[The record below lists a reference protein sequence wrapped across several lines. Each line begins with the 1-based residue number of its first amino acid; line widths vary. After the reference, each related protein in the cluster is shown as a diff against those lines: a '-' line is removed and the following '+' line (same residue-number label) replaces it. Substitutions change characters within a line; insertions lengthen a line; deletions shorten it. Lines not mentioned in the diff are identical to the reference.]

1 MTLWNYDSLQQAL
14 KDTLQDIGSIAKD
27 KSLSVDQVVID
38 SRKPCPNSLFVALK
52 GENTDG
58 HNFLNQA
65 QESGAKIAIVSHL
78 PENFNNP
85 DLHLILV
92 KDTLEALHKLANFSR
107 QRTKAKI
114 IAITGSVGKTG
125 TKEMLR
131 CVFSSQGQTYANTGN
146 FNNHIGLPLSLANM
160 PVNCEYGIF
169 EMGMNHLGEIEPL
182 SKLTKPHLAIITN
195 VGPVHIEFFKDEQE
209 IALAKSEIFSGLV
222 ANGFALINRDN
233 PHFEYL
239 ANRAK
244 INNIKDENLLNFG
257 TSHRSHYQIT
267 NQEIKG
273 VNNSQVAVK
282 LKNNQTISYQVSCTN
297 QAVVV
302 NSAIAVVALD
312 LFAKNFTNGIEA
324 IKNYSSTD
332 GRGKISEI
340 QIADKN
346 IVIIDDTYNASV
358 LSMKAGIE
366 HASNLK
372 KILNKKRVICALGDM
387 LELGEKSLEL
397 HHKVIAYLKEFNI
410 DLAILVGG
418 QMTNASSEIKIENF
432 QTFANSNEAGLNTF
446 NLLEDGDILY
456 LKGSRGTKME
466 KIIEKLTNKTSAH

>member
-14 KDTLQDIGSIAKD
+14 KDILQDIGTIAKD

-38 SRKPCPNSLFVALK
+38 SRKPCQNSLFIALK

-65 QESGAKIAIVSHL
+65 QESGAKIAIVSHI

-85 DLHLILV
+85 NLQLILV
-92 KDTLEALHKLANFSR
+92 KDTLEALRKLALFSR

-160 PVNCEYGIF
+160 PLNCEYGIF

-182 SKLTKPHLAIITN
+182 SKLAKPHLAIITN

-233 PHFEYL
+233 PHFEFL

-244 INNIKDENLLNFG
+244 INNISEDNLLNFG
-257 TSHRSHYQIT
+257 TSHRANYQII

-273 VNNSQVAVK
+273 LNNSQVSVK
-282 LKNNQTISYQVSCTN
+282 LKNNQSISYQVSCTN

-302 NSAIAVVALD
+302 NSVIAVVALD
-312 LFAKNFTNGIEA
+312 LFAKNFSNGIEA
-324 IKNYSSTD
+324 IKNYSSSD
-332 GRGKISEI
+332 GRGKISEVK
-340 QIADKN
+340 IAEKN
-346 IVIIDDTYNASV
+346 IIVIDDTYNASV

-372 KILNKKRVICALGDM
+372 KILNKKRVICAIGDM

-410 DLAILVGG
+410 DFAILVGS
-418 QMTNASSEIKIENF
+418 QMTNASSEVKIENF
-432 QTFANSNEAGLNTF
+432 TTFANSNEASYAVAD
-446 NLLEDGDILY
+446 LLHDGDILY

-466 KIIEKLTNKTSAH
+466 KIIEKLTNKNSAH